1 MKRESLV
8 RRPVELKS
16 HYDAIVIGSGY
27 GGAVVS
33 ARLAEAG
40 LDVCVLERG
49 QEHRP
54 GDFAESAP
62 GFLKNSS
69 AQLPFGRVGRADAL
83 YRFHLGPHLGALTGV
98 GVGGTS
104 LINAGVML
112 KPKSLSVL
120 PVDVSRSDSLE
131 GGYEAA
137 NATLRPAP
145 VPTRHVF
152 GRSEAIARSGHATFE
167 RVPLAVSYE
176 AGQSAAGVPLAAC
189 THCGNCITGCNVGAK
204 GSLDTNYLPLAVRH
218 GAEVFSGADVLR
230 VFRAEGRWAVEVS
243 FDELRRERFED
254 TPLRVTAGIVVVA
267 AGALGS
273 TELLWR
279 SRARGLS
286 VSSSLGTRFSG
297 NGTILGFTVGTAD
310 EMNALGEAS
319 QRASGNV
326 GPTLVGMFDLRDT
339 EQPMVIQ
346 DTAIPRPLSLM
357 ARGLAGALGP
367 GSNRRVV
374 AWSVTAG
381 DRGAGRL
388 IVRDGRLELDWPH
401 VGREQMARAV
411 DEQLSRIALALGG
424 KHRPNP
430 AWRWLPGAPLITTH
444 PLGGCAMGASGRD
457 AVVDHQH
464 RVFAGDSDEVHDGLF
479 VCDGSV
485 FQGALGT
492 NPLWTI
498 AALAERCA
506 ANIIASTGKTSVARQ
521 PERIEPVTGVCFT
534 ERMTGWLSPTAAL
547 EPAPSPQ
554 PPDASPFSFL
564 LTVEWPSVE
573 VLSRRADV
581 FAASV
586 GTLRCPLL
594 SSEPLTVA
602 RGRFQLFIDA
612 PGGQRMQHEFVAT
625 SVTGERF
632 LCLGH
637 KRIEDDPGPDLW
649 HDTRTLFV
657 EVFRLKGEARTLV
670 GRGVVQ
676 THPLDL
682 AAQVTTIRGV
692 TPSVSADLAARASF
706 LSTFLGRVRSVYGGL
721 IVPLVR

>member
-8 RRPVELKS
+8 RRPVELKA
-16 HYDAIVIGSGY
+16 HYDAIVVGSGY
-27 GGAVVS
+27 GGAVVA

-49 QEHRP
+49 REHRP
-54 GDFAESAP
+54 GDFAETATSFLSEASAH
-62 GFLKNSS
+62 
-69 AQLPFGRVGRADAL
+69 LPFGRLGRADAL
-83 YRFHLGPHLGALTGV
+83 YRFHLGAHLGALTGV
-98 GVGGTS
+98 GLGGTS

-112 KPKSLSVL
+112 KPKRTSVL
-120 PVDVSRSDSLE
+120 PVEVVRAEALE
-131 GGYEAA
+131 AGYEAA
-137 NATLRPAP
+137 SATLRPSP
-145 VPTRHVF
+145 VPSRHEF
-152 GRSEAIARSGHATFE
+152 SRSRALVKSSHARFE
-167 RVPLAVSYE
+167 RVPLAVNYE
-176 AGQSAAGVPLAAC
+176 AGTSSAGVPLAAC

-204 GSLDTNYLPLAVRH
+204 GSLDANYLPLAVRH
-218 GAEVFSGADVLR
+218 GAALFAGADVLR
-230 VFRAEGRWAVEVS
+230 VFRAEHRWAVEVS
-243 FDELRRERFED
+243 FDELRRERFEE
-254 TPLRVTAGIVVVA
+254 TPLRVTAGVVVIA

-279 SRARGLS
+279 SRARGLA
-286 VSSSLGTRFSG
+286 VSSALGTRFSG

-319 QRASGNV
+319 QQASGTV
-326 GPTLVGMFDLRDT
+326 GPTLVGMFDLRDG

-346 DTAIPRPLSLM
+346 DTAIPRPLQAM
-357 ARGLAGALGP
+357 ARGLAGAIGP
-367 GSNRRVV
+367 GSKRRLL

-388 IVRDGRLELDWPH
+388 VVRGGRLELDWPH
-401 VGREQMARAV
+401 VGSEQMARAV
-411 DEQLSRIALALGG
+411 DEQLARLALTLGG
-424 KHRPNP
+424 RHRPNP

-444 PLGGCAMGASGRD
+444 PLGGCAMGEHGAD
-457 AVVDHQH
+457 AVIDHRH
-464 RVFAGDSDEVHDGLF
+464 RVFAGNTSEVHDGLF

-506 ANIIASTGKTSVARQ
+506 SSIIASTGPRAAPVRPSPA
-521 PERIEPVTGVCFT
+521 ERATGVCFT
-534 ERMTGWLSPTAAL
+534 ERMNGWLSPTAAI

-554 PPDASPFSFL
+554 PADATPFSFL

-573 VLSRRADV
+573 ALSRRADV
-581 FAASV
+581 VAASV
-586 GTLRCPLL
+586 GTLRCPML
-594 SSEPLTVA
+594 SSDPLTVA
-602 RGRFQLFIDA
+602 QGRFQLFVDA
-612 PGGQRMQHEFVAT
+612 PNGQRMQHEFIAS

-657 EVFRLKGEARTLV
+657 EVFRLDGEARTLV

-692 TPSVSADLAARASF
+692 TSSVSADLAARASF
-706 LSTFLGRVRSVYGGL
+706 LATFLGRVRSVYGGL